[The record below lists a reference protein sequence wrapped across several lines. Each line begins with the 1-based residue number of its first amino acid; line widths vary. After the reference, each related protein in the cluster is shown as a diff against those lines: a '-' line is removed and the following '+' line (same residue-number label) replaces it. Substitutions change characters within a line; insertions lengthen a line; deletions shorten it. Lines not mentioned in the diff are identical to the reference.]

1 MKANYLTLH
10 SALKMY
16 LVSEFLNLILIKSQ
30 KRHPKHWHN
39 MCSFISSLLDLG
51 YQKINSGL
59 ELGGVT
65 TDSFVNPMVS
75 LASVPYV

>member
-1 MKANYLTLH
+1 MH
-10 SALKMY
+10 GALKMY
-16 LVSEFLNLILIKSQ
+16 LVSRFLNLIIIKSQ

-39 MCSFISSLLDLG
+39 MGFVISSLLDLG

-65 TDSFVNPMVS
+65 TVNPMVS